1 VIGLSYDSNH
11 QLLQVKNGGASVEH
25 TYVPKTAPQFAPKA
39 LAEKFV
45 KAYLAGDDTTMLS
58 LTSKANID
66 KLKTI
71 DAKVKEAF
79 KGMTSYSE
87 RIYMNGLKA
96 VVNGTT
102 TVPAGEVKIKFYF
115 NWASNRWSLMEIL

>member
-1 VIGLSYDSNH
+1 
-11 QLLQVKNGGASVEH
+11 
-25 TYVPKTAPQFAPKA
+25 
-39 LAEKFV
+39 
-45 KAYLAGDDTTMLS
+45 MLS

-66 KLKTI
+66 RLKTI
-71 DAKVKEAF
+71 DTKVKEAF

-115 NWASNRWSLMEIL
+115 NWASNQWSLMEVL